1 MSATHGGTPKRN
13 QHRPIP
19 PQDELDKYI
28 RYYWHL
34 EQSDKDIASHVL
46 DHFEEGMYGCSAK
59 RVKRIRETLG
69 LDSARKPSYTAA
81 NVVNVFQEIR
91 NTYPTM
97 GARQMVHEFRQSYNI
112 KVTEKYIFQLMR
124 EYEPEALKARRAKHF
139 RRRVYYGAGVMEVK
153 IWWTNRNPIL
163 IGGYYFEAARSQ
175 GGVPLKTQGDP
186 GSENNVLANV
196 YTEIR
201 QRLDPL
207 LEGYLQHKI
216 CHRKQNIKPEITWS
230 VIRHGFTPGFEEHL
244 DTGVDAGLYN
254 YADPMH
260 RYLLVLV
267 FRWLSIPWLQAKL
280 DKWRTSFNSCR
291 RRHSKHKVLPQE
303 IPDLVHW
310 KPGRYGY
317 KDFTVPVSTA
327 LFDEMEE
334 KWCPRNYYWR
344 LGSPPVSIHT
354 FWDIYSRLLAQ
365 FQAVPDNDLQLYIDS
380 LETHEDVAFIKN
392 IERLPGLGAGQE
404 EIIALFKDAEQY
416 RGYIDI
422 TDEEEG
428 YIDVT
433 DAIDG
438 KGADRCNEVEV
449 EWLGGGMAAT
459 QIP

>member
-19 PQDELDKYI
+19 PRDELDKYI

-34 EQSDKDIASHVL
+34 GQSDKDIASHVL

-59 RVKRIRETLG
+59 TVKRIRETLG

-81 NVVNVFQEIR
+81 DVVNVFQEIR

-97 GARQMVHEFRQSYNI
+97 GARQMHN
-112 KVTEKYIFQLMR
+112 KW
-124 EYEPEALKARRAKHF
+124 KHF
-139 RRRVYYGAGVMEVK
+139 GLYLHCGVDPFSGRLHWVK
-153 IWWTNRNPIL
+153 IWWTNQNPIL
-163 IGGYYFEAARSQ
+163 IGGYYFETARSQ

-196 YTEIR
+196 HTEIH

-244 DTGVDAGLYN
+244 DTGVDAGLYD

-267 FRWLSIPWLQAKL
+267 FRWLSIPWLQAEL
-280 DKWRTSFNSCR
+280 DKWRTSFNSRR

-334 KWCPRNYYWR
+334 KWCPRSDPVFELVPQLFATQITDYYQR
-344 LGSPPVSIHT
+344 LGSLPVSIHT
-354 FWDIYSRLLAQ
+354 F
-365 FQAVPDNDLQLYIDS
+365 
-380 LETHEDVAFIKN
+380 
-392 IERLPGLGAGQE
+392 
-404 EIIALFKDAEQY
+404 
-416 RGYIDI
+416 
-422 TDEEEG
+422 
-428 YIDVT
+428 
-433 DAIDG
+433 
-438 KGADRCNEVEV
+438 
-449 EWLGGGMAAT
+449 
-459 QIP
+459 